1 MRKQINPPV
10 FFTAAGLIILVVL
23 LGVMFTESFESGV
36 KVVNNSINEF
46 FGWFLIVSVSIFLV
60 YVLILMTGKY
70 GDLRLSSDGSK
81 PTYSFFAWLAMLFS
95 AGMGIGLLFYGVA
108 EPMLHYAS
116 PPMGQ
121 GETVEAAKTAMDF
134 SFLHWGLHA
143 WATYI
148 IIGLSVAYFS
158 YRKGYPLSIRYIFY
172 PVLGNRIYGLAGHT
186 IEVLAVLGTLFGV
199 STSLGLGA
207 MQINRGLN
215 FLGDSTGMF
224 NVPFSITVQVILISI
239 ITLMAMTSVV
249 SGVSRGI
256 KWLSIFNISVGGF
269 LVLFVIVAGPTVF
282 ILKSFF
288 QNTGHFFQ
296 NFINISLWNQS
307 FTDGDWQNKW
317 TIFYWSWWIAWS
329 PYVGIFIARIS
340 KGRTIREFILGVLF
354 IPTVFSFLWLT
365 AFGSTGIHKHMNGE
379 TGILSAV
386 QDNITTALF
395 QFLNTFPL
403 ATAVSFLATAVIIT
417 FFVTSSD
424 SGSLVID
431 MITSGG
437 SPDPPVVQR
446 VFWSLLE
453 GTVAAVLLIG
463 GGLIA
468 LQTAAISMGLPFA
481 VILLVL
487 CYSLHKSLKTE
498 DV

>member
-10 FFTAAGLIILVVL
+10 FFTAAGLIILVVF
-23 LGVMFTESFESGV
+23 LGVAFTESFEKGV
-36 KVVNNSINEF
+36 EVVNNSINHY
-46 FGWFLIVSVSIFLV
+46 FGWFLIICVSIFLV
-60 YVLILMTGKY
+60 YVVILMTGKY
-70 GDLRLSSDGSK
+70 GDLRLSSDGSEPK
-81 PTYSFFAWLAMLFS
+81 YSFFTWLAMLFS

-108 EPMLHYAS
+108 EPMLHYAN
-116 PPMGQ
+116 PPVGQ
-121 GETVEAAKTAMDF
+121 GETVAAAQTAMDF

-172 PVLGNRIYGLAGHT
+172 PVFGNRIYGGVGHA
-186 IEVLAVLGTLFGV
+186 IEIFAVLGTLFGV
-199 STSLGLGA
+199 ATSLGLGA

-215 FLGDSTGMF
+215 FLWGIDY
-224 NVPFSITVQVILISI
+224 SIVVQVILITI
-239 ITLMAMTSVV
+239 ITLMAMTSVIT
-249 SGVSRGI
+249 GVNKGI
-256 KWLSIFNISVGGF
+256 KWLSVFNITMGG
-269 LVLFVIVAGPTVF
+269 LLLLFVIIAGPTVF

-288 QNTGHFFQ
+288 QNTGHFLQ
-296 NFINISLWNQS
+296 NFINLSLWNQS
-307 FTDGDWQNKW
+307 FNSGDWQSKW

-340 KGRTIREFILGVLF
+340 KGRTIREFIVGVLF
-354 IPTVFSFLWLT
+354 IPTLFSFLWLT
-365 AFGSTGIHKHMNGE
+365 AFGSTGIHQHLGGN
-379 TGILSAV
+379 TGVLDAV

-395 QFLNTFPL
+395 KFLEPFPM
-403 ATAVSFLATAVIIT
+403 TALVSFLATVVIIT

-437 SPDPPVVQR
+437 SPDPPIVQR
-446 VFWSLLE
+446 IFWSLLE
-453 GTVAAVLLIG
+453 GIVAAVLLIG

-481 VILLVL
+481 FILLIL